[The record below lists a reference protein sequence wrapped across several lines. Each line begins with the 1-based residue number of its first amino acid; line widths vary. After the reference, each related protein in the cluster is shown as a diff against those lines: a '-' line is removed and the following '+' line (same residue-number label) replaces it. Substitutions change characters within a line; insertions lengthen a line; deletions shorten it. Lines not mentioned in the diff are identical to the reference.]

1 MLLEPQGSSAG
12 VFCNS
17 AAPSE
22 PGALASLVRIFSHA
36 LVSKPACD
44 RFVASSVA
52 VAELTTCQFGARST
66 VDADAGGATTAR
78 QATTVIAALRI
89 VPLSTEVPPRPRFYS
104 KPFLTKRTLMVLGR
118 L

>member
-12 VFCNS
+12 RFFNS
-17 AAPSE
+17 AGPPP
-22 PGALASLVRIFSHA
+22 PGAVGAVGRISSRA

-44 RFVASSVA
+44 TFVPSSVA

-89 VPLSTEVPPRPRFYS
+89 VPLSTELPPRPRFYS
-104 KPFLTKRTLMVLGR
+104 
-118 L
+118 